1 VSKLLDFL
9 LPTPCV
15 ICSKLGAPLC
25 TKCLNGFEANFIN
38 LSLGGVSGFA
48 ISDYT
53 PEAAFLVNNLK
64 EKGVT
69 SLSLSLAKLVSRHW
83 PTELDNAI
91 LIPVPSSRGNSKKR
105 GFSHTALLSK
115 ALAREIPMVGCREIL
130 KSAKPRVDQVG
141 LSPAERVQNMR
152 EAFRADLRG
161 FDPRGRALVLVDD
174 VLTSGATMAEAIA
187 CLEAAG
193 LEIASFLVFARAGG
207 R

>member
-1 VSKLLDFL
+1 MSKLLDFL

-25 TKCLNGFEANFIN
+25 IKCLNIYETNFIN
-38 LSLGGVSGFA
+38 LSLGGVTGFA
-48 ISDYT
+48 VSEYSS
-53 PEAAFLVNNLK
+53 EAALLVNNLK

-69 SLSLSLAKLVSRHW
+69 SLTPSLAQLVARHW
-83 PTELDNAI
+83 STDLENAI
-91 LIPVPSSRGNSKKR
+91 LIPIPSSRANSKKR

-115 ALAREIPMVGCREIL
+115 ALAREIPKVGCREIL

-161 FDPRGRALVLVDD
+161 FDPRGRPLVLVDD